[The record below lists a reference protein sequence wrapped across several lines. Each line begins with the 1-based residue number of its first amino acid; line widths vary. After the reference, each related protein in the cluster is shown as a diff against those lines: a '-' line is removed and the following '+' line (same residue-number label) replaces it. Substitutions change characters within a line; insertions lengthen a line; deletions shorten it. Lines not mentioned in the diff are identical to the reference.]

1 MFIITVVIISY
12 GALISEITCL
22 VLVVSCLERKN
33 ITMYHPAAV
42 TMANKSIFCCK
53 TCCWQTAA
61 GAKGPE
67 AWVIRRQT
75 EARTEGQWEEAGV
88 AVAATVSLATAWRQP
103 LATPTPA

>member
-1 MFIITVVIISY
+1 MKLRVS
-12 GALISEITCL
+12 
-22 VLVVSCLERKN
+22 VVSCLERKN
-33 ITMYHPAAV
+33 ITMYHPAV

-75 EARTEGQWEEAGV
+75 EARTEGRWEEAG
-88 AVAATVSLATAWRQP
+88 AEAAATASLATAWRQP
-103 LATPTPA
+103 QARPTPAEQTRQ